1 MSLENPTLA
10 TPALATPARRD
21 IAPSY
26 VQWTPIVLGALAA
39 TALSSILITF
49 AATIGLGVTSTSPT
63 WRDASAALWTLS
75 GIYLVLQAMLSFGL
89 GGYVAGRI
97 RTPVANAAP
106 DEINVSDGV
115 HGLGAW
121 ALAVVMGVILAALV
135 ASASVSRAPTVTTP
149 AARTSAA
156 EPLLSYEIDRLLRPA
171 KRAAS
176 VDQSAERGEAGR
188 ILLTSS
194 SHEGVSTD
202 DRAYL
207 IQEVAAITGLTPPDA
222 ERRVDNAIAD
232 SRTAISRSR
241 RSTVILAFFAASAL
255 LLGAVAA
262 WAAACAGGSHRDGKP
277 LPEWMERSNRL
288 HRRPAP
294 LP

>member
-1 MSLENPTLA
+1 MSFENPTLVA
-10 TPALATPARRD
+10 PASATPARRD
-21 IAPSY
+21 IAFHY

-39 TALSSILITF
+39 TALSSILIAF
-49 AATIGLGVTSTSPT
+49 AATIGLSVTSTSPT
-63 WRDASAALWTLS
+63 WRDASAALWILS
-75 GIYLVLQAMLSFGL
+75 GLYLVLQAMVSFGL

-97 RTPVANAAP
+97 RTPVADAAP
-106 DEINVSDGV
+106 EQVNVSDGV

-121 ALAVVMGVILAALV
+121 ALAVVMGVVLAALV
-135 ASASVSRAPTVTTP
+135 ASASVSRVPSATTSTLQ
-149 AARTSAA
+149 TSTA

-171 KRAAS
+171 KRAPS
-176 VDQSAERGEAGR
+176 VDQSAERAQAGR

-207 IQEVAAITGLTPPDA
+207 IQEVTAITGLAPADA
-222 ERRVDNAIAD
+222 ERRVDNAISD
-232 SRTAISRSR
+232 SSTAISRSR
-241 RSTVILAFFAASAL
+241 RSSVILAFFAASAL

-262 WAAACAGGSHRDGKP
+262 WSAACTGGSHRDGAP

-288 HRRPAP
+288 HRRPAL